1 MSRVARKARPGQTRI
16 GCDVVSCIVRRKGD
30 LHMIHDIRLHKF
42 NQIHWLSYFHF

>member
-30 LHMIHDIRLHKF
+30 LYTIYHVTLHKF
-42 NQIHWLSYFHF
+42 NRIHWLPYFHF